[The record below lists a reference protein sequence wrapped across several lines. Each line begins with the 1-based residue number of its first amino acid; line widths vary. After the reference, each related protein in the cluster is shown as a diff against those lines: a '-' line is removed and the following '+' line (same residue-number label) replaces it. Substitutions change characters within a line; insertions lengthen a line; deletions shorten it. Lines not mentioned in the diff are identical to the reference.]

1 MEAHQAHLTHLGD
14 PVGGEEALSLAG
26 RVAKDDGGMHALR
39 HDVTIVTAAGRLCTL
54 LKKRSEAVFTNI
66 GEGEICSNS
75 LTL

>member
-1 MEAHQAHLTHLGD
+1 MKAVAGSSTHLGD
-14 PVGGEEALSLAG
+14 PVGGEEALPLAG

-54 LKKRSEAVFTNI
+54 LKKRSEAIFTNI